1 MSEADIPFVG
11 KTEDPRDPAPDIGRN
26 PTAMTTLALPHLEF
40 ATLVTELGN
49 RIPDFLAVAGRPG
62 KSRSTSGTVRDTGRP
77 LPTRAE
83 TPVTD
88 HSSHI
93 PVSDLTR
100 SDEELLVAYRS
111 GETEAFAILVD
122 RYRNELVHFL
132 QRFLG
137 SRAAADDV
145 FQDAFLQVHLSADSF
160 DADRRF
166 KPWLYTIAANKARDF
181 HRRRRRRAAVSLS
194 SPVGGADGRE
204 TSLVDLLAG
213 DDSAI
218 DAHLLDEEKQ
228 RLVKQVVD
236 DTLKN
241 GKNMGRDG
249 WKYICAVVNDCSQH
263 VESLDSVLDSIASA
277 SVKGRLEGIFEKL
290 SFSIYESAGTWREM
304 E

>member
-1 MSEADIPFVG
+1 
-11 KTEDPRDPAPDIGRN
+11 
-26 PTAMTTLALPHLEF
+26 MTTLQLRHFDF
-40 ATLVTELGN
+40 ASFLADVGN
-49 RIPDFLAVAGRPG
+49 RIPESLAVAIGAE
-62 KSRSTSGTVRDTGRP
+62 KSRSGSGSVPDSGRS
-77 LPTRAE
+77 LPSAAE

-88 HSSHI
+88 HADHI

-194 SPVGGADGRE
+194 SPVGGTDGRE

-213 DDSAI
+213 DETDVDSQ
-218 DAHLLDEEKQ
+218 LLDEEKQ
-228 RLVKQVVD
+228 HLVKQVVD
-236 DTLKN
+236 DLPPHY
-241 GKNMGRDG
+241 REILLLS
-249 WKYICAVVNDCSQH
+249 YFQ
-263 VESLDSVLDSIASA
+263 
-277 SVKGRLEGIFEKL
+277 KL
-290 SFSIYESAGTWREM
+290 SYNQISDALQIPLGTVKSRLHAAVAHFADSWKAASGRQARRRTTD
-304 E
+304 